1 MSLSNYSATG
11 NIGRDVESRQ
21 AGQSTVATF
30 PLAITTG
37 FGERQK
43 TMWVRCNLWGNRA
56 TGGLIQYLVKGQ
68 AVAVSGELTENAFTG
83 NDGIE
88 KKSLELN
95 INSIDLIGS
104 KKEGGQQ
111 QSNQQKPQQSAS
123 DDHYYGGEDF
133 QDDIPFAQ
141 HLRGTI
147 I

>member
-11 NIGRDVESRQ
+11 NIGRDVETRAIPS
-21 AGQSTVATF
+21 GSTVATF

-95 INSIDLIGS
+95 VNSIDLIGG
-104 KKEGGQQ
+104 KKEGGQP
-111 QSNQQKPQQSAS
+111 QSRPQPAAKQAGPDYGSGG
-123 DDHYYGGEDF
+123 DDPF
-133 QDDIPFAQ
+133 MDDIPF
-141 HLRGTI
+141 
-147 I
+147 

>member
-11 NIGRDVESRQ
+11 NIGRDVETRAIPS
-21 AGQSTVATF
+21 GSTVATF

-37 FGERQK
+37 FGDRQK

-68 AVAVSGELTENAFTG
+68 SVAVSGELSENAFTG

-95 INSIDLIGS
+95 VNSIDLIGS
-104 KKEGGQQ
+104 KKEGGAAAITTTTSSTTSGAGLFSWQ
-111 QSNQQKPQQSAS
+111 
-123 DDHYYGGEDF
+123 
-133 QDDIPFAQ
+133 
-141 HLRGTI
+141 
-147 I
+147 